1 MYELFIATPEKV
13 IFNAAV
19 SSLIAPGTLGY
30 LEILTDHAPI
40 ISTLTVGRLSVT
52 EASGNKLVWALSG
65 GVLEVFHNSASLL
78 ADAVELSTEID
89 AVRAAAAQKKAE
101 AALKRAHTSHS
112 KEIDML
118 RAKKALQ
125 RAKNRLAI
133 AASA

>member
-1 MYELFIATPEKV
+1 MYKLFIATPEKV
-13 IFNAAV
+13 VFDAAV
-19 SSLIAPGTLGY
+19 NSLIAPGTLGY
-30 LEILTDHAPI
+30 LEILTAHAPI

-52 EASGNKLVWALSG
+52 EASGKKLVWALAG

-78 ADAVELSTEID
+78 VDALELSTEID
-89 AVRAAAAQKKAE
+89 VDRAM
-101 AALKRAHTSHS
+101 AALKKAQASLKQVHNSDS

-133 AASA
+133 AAST

>member
-40 ISTLTVGRLSVT
+40 ISTLTVGKLMVT

-89 AVRAAAAQKKAE
+89 PVRASAALKKAE
-101 AALKRAHTSHS
+101 AALKRRHTSHS
-112 KEIDML
+112 KEIDLL

-133 AASA
+133 AAST